1 MVQAYSYLFEIYK
14 RFMAF
19 IFNDLII
26 YSGSGHSVSFGW
38 FMVAI
43 FIFYILI
50 KNVLMIPKAS
60 VSVKVGSKENE

>member
-14 RFMAF
+14 QFMRF

-26 YSGSGHSVSFGW
+26 YSASGHNVSFGW
-38 FMVAI
+38 FMVAV